1 MNQLFIST
9 DNLFMTIQNNY
20 LLKKESLSLNMLILK
35 EYKESLQ
42 LWEPKFYLHLIIQK
56 EKIKF
61 WEHVTQLKKS

>member
-1 MNQLFIST
+1 MNQLFISI

-20 LLKKESLSLNMLILK
+20 LLKKESLSLNMLISK

-61 WEHVTQLKKS
+61 WEHATQLKKS